1 MATSE
6 SESAE
11 VGAQSPS
18 MNEIAVRA
26 IRQGIAE
33 QASRQEEFQLSVRVQ
48 GSADEA
54 ATKAF
59 QEDLIE
65 FVKRKVEAGDVT
77 VPEVAIALWEEVNR
91 MEEMVREASEELED
105 DASDDENDASDD
117 ENDASDDENGASDDG
132 DNNPIADL
140 TGQPST
146 DDAED
151 ADADADSGLPE
162 DPAFH

>member
-11 VGAQSPS
+11 AGAQSPS
-18 MNEIAVRA
+18 MNELAVRA
-26 IRQGIAE
+26 IRRGIAE

-48 GSADEA
+48 GSTDEA

-59 QEDLIE
+59 QQDLIE
-65 FVKRKVEAGDVT
+65 FIKRKVEAGDVR
-77 VPEVAIALWEEVNR
+77 VPEVAIALWDEVNR
-91 MEEMVREASEELED
+91 MEEMVREASEELDD
-105 DASDDENDASDD
+105 DAADDENDDPREASDD
-117 ENDASDDENGASDDG
+117 DS
-132 DNNPIADL
+132 PIADL
-140 TGQPST
+140 AGQPST